1 LPIILHGG
9 FKIVFGKVKEFLTNV
24 KAELAK
30 VTWPTKKDTYAST
43 LVVILLVVVVA
54 VFLWI
59 VDMGLSTAIRTLLG

>member
-1 LPIILHGG
+1 
-9 FKIVFGKVKEFLTNV
+9 VFGKAKEFLTNV

-43 LVVILLVVVVA
+43 LVVIVLVVVVA

>member
-1 LPIILHGG
+1 M
-9 FKIVFGKVKEFLTNV
+9 FGKVKEFLTNV

-54 VFLWI
+54 LFLWI